1 MDFAEAAALAVSPP
15 ITPAPDAL
23 EPTGLVPG
31 ATLESLEVVL
41 GPVVFSADDFPF
53 SSSLAFTAFCF
64 SKSFYFLCSVVSA
77 AEDIVCLS
85 FDGALSPP
93 AALPS
98 ACVVSPFFSWLSE
111 AVA

>member
-1 MDFAEAAALAVSPP
+1 MDFAEAVALAISPP

-23 EPTGLVPG
+23 EPTGLVPVV
-31 ATLESLEVVL
+31 TIESLEVVG
-41 GPVVFSADDFPF
+41 GPAVFSAEDFPF

-64 SKSFYFLCSVVSA
+64 SKSFYFLCSVVRA

-98 ACVVSPFFSWLSE
+98 PCVISPFFSWLSE
-111 AVA
+111 PAA